1 MQQNIHLSMPSE
13 ECRWCCYPP
22 SLCLSLTWSGD
33 MGESLSFM
41 FVLQPQSLSLS
52 APLSLKCVIAMWNYI
67 STLTHTPCLMFP
79 FTLLNNTLGGAR
91 KKRERP
97 LSIHIYRNI
106 HWQYNADLWEM
117 GPEDGSSLIHMF
129 QWDVGVRNMPLTEG
143 EDLSVNYST
152 NPEAHC

>member
-13 ECRWCCYPP
+13 ECRWCCYA

-91 KKRERP
+91 KKKKRDHFPFIFIETYIDSTMLISQRWAQRTDPFWYTCSSGTLVWETCPSLRERT
-97 LSIHIYRNI
+97 L
-106 HWQYNADLWEM
+106 
-117 GPEDGSSLIHMF
+117 
-129 QWDVGVRNMPLTEG
+129 V
-143 EDLSVNYST
+143 
-152 NPEAHC
+152 